1 MRKHLITAAVL
12 ASCAAA
18 TSAYAA
24 DIDANT
30 TVGGQ
35 VFFDFSNISNEAQN
49 SHGVYADT
57 TSSGTS
63 FDVKRFYLIVDHTF
77 NDVWSADLTTDA
89 TYAGETTTTV
99 ISSVKT
105 CSTGAV
111 NATGTGCA
119 TAGATPTA
127 FNTTTAANNANSGN
141 VSEVMIKY
149 LYLAAKFDDA
159 FGLKLGSSATPWIS
173 YVDGITGQRYID
185 KSINDRLG
193 FNTADWGLNA
203 SGAFANHLLDYSFSV
218 LNGSGYKNPS
228 RSKKVDFEGRI
239 SSKPLNWLDVG
250 VGAYTG
256 HLGQVTV
263 VNDAFPQNTVTRLNA
278 LAAVHFAGFKFG
290 GEFVNAKN
298 YQTVAAL
305 AGSEDGTDSTGVF
318 GTSAVVASS
327 LTGVVPTDKLQGYS
341 IFAGYAFNASWN
353 VFARYDDLDLSKDV
367 APNLK
372 DKYFNV
378 GLDYKPLKAID
389 VALVY
394 KNEKV
399 DNGQFSPGT
408 ADGNGKYLIGGAA
421 GTTTT
426 APTDG
431 KFGEIGAY
439 VQWKF

>member
-18 TSAYAA
+18 TSAYAV
-24 DIDANT
+24 DIGENT

-35 VFFDFSNISNEAQN
+35 VFFDFSNISNQTE
-49 SHGVYADT
+49 STKGVYSDS

-63 FDVKRFYLIVDHTF
+63 FDVKRFYLTVDHAF
-77 NDVWSADLTTDA
+77 NNIWSANLTTDA
-89 TYAGETTTTV
+89 TYTGETTATV
-99 ISSVKT
+99 LSTVKT

-111 NATGTGCA
+111 NTAGTGCT
-119 TAGATPTA
+119 TAGATPTS

-141 VSEVMIKY
+141 VSELMIKY
-149 LYLAAKFDDA
+149 LYLTGKFSDA
-159 FGLKLGSSATPWIS
+159 LSVKLGSSATPWIS

-185 KSINDRLG
+185 KSVNDRLG
-193 FNTADWGLNA
+193 FNTADWGANA
-203 SGAFANHLLDYSFSV
+203 SGSFANQLLNYSFSV

-239 SSKPLNWLDVG
+239 SSKPTDWLDLGVG
-250 VGAYTG
+250 VYTG
-256 HLGQVTV
+256 HLGQVTYA
-263 VNDAFPQNTVTRLNA
+263 NDSYSQNTVTRLNA
-278 LAAVHFAGFKFG
+278 LAAVHFGGFKFG
-290 GEFVNAKN
+290 GEFISAKN

-305 AGSEDGTDSTGVF
+305 AGSEDGTNSTGVF

-327 LTGVVPTDKLQGYS
+327 ATGVVPTDRLQGYS
-341 IFAGYAFNASWN
+341 LFAGYAFNADWN

-378 GLDYKPLKAID
+378 GVDYKPLKAID

-408 ADGNGKYLIGGAA
+408 ADANGKYTIGGAA

-431 KFGEIGAY
+431 KFGEVGIY